1 MHRDSFFL
9 SSLQSFEKVLVQNI
23 QFGLSPP
30 LTKAL
35 GAIPRWRLLQGALPH
50 VMHACAALLYCRV
63 KDMQAIGPVETKLL
77 YTMQWI
83 LLYAAEE
90 CADDEGGDELG
101 LAEAAEPKPPKA
113 MDQYLFSVPTITVS
127 SLLYPHFGY
136 SITNPQFIPAAL
148 CVSLRTHHSSSQ
160 GVGLSELS
168 PRERHQAVAGY
179 VGQSCARC
187 TLLHCAREAQGAQ
200 SALCTHSEGLHR
212 YIPQAFAGTRRH
224 VTQGGFATEWHHRLW
239 PAGRGGEFI
248 YRTDMVLN

>member
-1 MHRDSFFL
+1 M
-9 SSLQSFEKVLVQNI
+9 LVQNI

-101 LAEAAEPKPPKA
+101 LAEAAEPKLPKA

-127 SLLYPHFGY
+127 LKLELQRFHLL
-136 SITNPQFIPAAL
+136 IPQSWRAAL
-148 CVSLRTHHSSSQ
+148 CLSFRAHHSSSQ
-160 GVGLSELS
+160 GIGLSELS
-168 PRERHQAVAGY
+168 TREWHQAVAGY

-187 TLLHCAREAQGAQ
+187 TLLYGPGQAEGAQ
-200 SALCTHSEGLHR
+200 SALRTHTERFHR
-212 YIPQAFAGTRRH
+212 HFPQTLAGTRRH
-224 VTQGGFATEWHHRLW
+224 VTQSRLATERHH
-239 PAGRGGEFI
+239 
-248 YRTDMVLN
+248 

>member
-9 SSLQSFEKVLVQNI
+9 LSLQSFEKVLVQNI

-127 SLLYPHFGY
+127 ADLVHHWFNRLL
-136 SITNPQFIPAAL
+136 IP
-148 CVSLRTHHSSSQ
+148 
-160 GVGLSELS
+160 
-168 PRERHQAVAGY
+168 
-179 VGQSCARC
+179 
-187 TLLHCAREAQGAQ
+187 
-200 SALCTHSEGLHR
+200 
-212 YIPQAFAGTRRH
+212 
-224 VTQGGFATEWHHRLW
+224 
-239 PAGRGGEFI
+239 
-248 YRTDMVLN
+248 N